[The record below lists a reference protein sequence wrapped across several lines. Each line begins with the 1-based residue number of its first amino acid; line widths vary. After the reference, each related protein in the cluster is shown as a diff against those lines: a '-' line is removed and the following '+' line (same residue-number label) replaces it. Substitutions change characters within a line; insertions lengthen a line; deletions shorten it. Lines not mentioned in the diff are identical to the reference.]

1 MSHINGIPYV
11 RKICDN
17 GDSKKKIEKTSKKV
31 WVEGSTTIQGRRTA
45 RVEGLRIFWF
55 YHIIKFVYTEH
66 FCKKLDS
73 QSEHVTCEG
82 LAPPKSHRQH

>member
-11 RKICDN
+11 RKIYDN

-45 RVEGLRIFWF
+45 RVEGLGIF
-55 YHIIKFVYTEH
+55 
-66 FCKKLDS
+66 
-73 QSEHVTCEG
+73 
-82 LAPPKSHRQH
+82 

>member
-11 RKICDN
+11 RKIYDN

-45 RVEGLRIFWF
+45 RVEGLGIFLVLP
-55 YHIIKFVYTEH
+55 YNQICVYGALL
-66 FCKKLDS
+66 KKLDS
-73 QSEHVTCEG
+73 QSEHVTCES

>member
-11 RKICDN
+11 RKIYDN

-45 RVEGLRIFWF
+45 RVEGLGIFWF

-66 FCKKLDS
+66 F
-73 QSEHVTCEG
+73 
-82 LAPPKSHRQH
+82 